1 MIAAPKKSEI
11 DHHTIKLIVG
21 VIAISLASVTS
32 FFSTSTS
39 PLTSISESYYAGD
52 VSRNLFV
59 GFLFAITAFLLAYN
73 GLSRRDMILSKVAAL
88 AAFGVAMFPC
98 GCDGQGR
105 DRLISSVH
113 SAAAVTMFLILAYFC
128 YTFWERARTKP
139 HTQAKLRVGIYALC
153 GIAMLLS
160 IIVLVM
166 DALAQYANPSR
177 ISDLKFYGEA
187 AGLIAFGISW
197 LTASRILPVLTHP
210 DERLSLFA

>member
-1 MIAAPKKSEI
+1 MIAAPRKPEI

-73 GLSRRDMILSKVAAL
+73 GLSRRDMVLSKVAAL
-88 AAFGVAMFPC
+88 AAFAVAMFPC
-98 GCDGQGR
+98 RCHGKGIDAV
-105 DRLISSVH
+105 ISAVH
-113 SAAAVTMFLILAYFC
+113 AVATVTMFLILAYFC